1 MNQVNTT
8 LQEKEQLPISVGDW
22 IVTLLILLMPLINL
36 IMLFVWAFGD
46 STHPTK
52 KNFAKAYLIIL
63 AILIFILYTIFK
75 LFRWMSFV
83 FNGIILNT

>member
-22 IVTLLILLMPLINL
+22 IVTLLILAIPLINL

-52 KNFAKAYLIIL
+52 KNFAKAYLIML
-63 AILIFILYTIFK
+63 AIGIFIFILFS
-75 LFRWMSFV
+75 SFFV
-83 FNGIILNT
+83 GCLSALMR